1 MSTKALVPGNSQRAR
16 LTALNAF
23 NRFAE
28 AEKLS
33 TKTIFEFIAADAS
46 GDMLYIVLDKF
57 AYYFAFK
64 ESSKAS
70 LLSKSSVSSYFG
82 NAKTHLLEMYPALNA
97 VSSRRLQNLGSILD
111 KYCAKR
117 GTEFTQQA
125 PPCTKRD
132 LRAIATLMYTD
143 ATVAEDFKD
152 AALIN
157 LLWYLL
163 GRSSDTLCLLKSQVA
178 VYPGKYCAPKFAF
191 EMCKYN

>member
-28 AEKLS
+28 AEMLS
-33 TKTIFEFIAADAS
+33 TKTIFAFIAADAS

-57 AYYFAFK
+57 AYYLAFK

-70 LLSKSSVSSYFG
+70 LLSKNSVSSNVKY
-82 NAKTHLLEMYPALNA
+82 HLLEMYPALNA
-97 VSSRRLQNLGSILD
+97 VPSRRLQNIGSILD

-117 GTEFTQQA
+117 GTKFTQQA
-125 PPCTKRD
+125 PPCTKCD
-132 LRAIATLMYTD
+132 LQAIATLMYTD
-143 ATVAEDFKD
+143 ATVAEDYKD

-163 GRSSDTLCLLKSQVA
+163 GRSSDTLCLLKSQVD
-178 VYPGKYCAPKFAF
+178 VYPGKYCAPKF
-191 EMCKYN
+191 